1 MPAHQRAWLT
11 VVLAMAVP
19 APVFA
24 GGPEPDG
31 AIAAAW
37 NELALQ
43 TVRDERLTDSQS
55 ARLYAMVDVAV
66 YDAVNGIGSRSGER
80 RSAALVHPD
89 RAPRNADPEAAAAAA
104 AHAVL
109 VGLAPGRAPRF
120 DAELA
125 QDLAALGHR
134 PGVEAGRAW
143 GAQVGA
149 AVLAARADDG
159 SSPEETQPAGS
170 GPGVFRASWGG
181 VQFRNLAPFAIAD
194 PSAYVSP
201 GPPALDTL
209 DYAAA
214 LEEVRVLGNAAL
226 PDDAKL
232 ATFQF
237 WSLGAGTDQPPGA
250 WIQIALTAA
259 AGAGLRLPDEA
270 RLLALVSMAMA
281 DTVAPTVETKFRF
294 RRWRPATAIREAD
307 TDGNPVTDPDPT
319 WAPRG
324 GGIGGN
330 PEHWSGHSSF
340 SGAAATVLRGFF
352 CRDTIP
358 FQLAT
363 DSAPGGVARTYP
375 SFSAAEAEAGRSRV
389 LGGVHF
395 EFSNQAGLAAG
406 RGVGA
411 EVLRRSLLL
420 ARGPTHVGECP
431 R

>member
-1 MPAHQRAWLT
+1 MRAPNGLVWLA
-11 VVLAMAVP
+11 VLALTP
-19 APVFA
+19 APAFA
-24 GGPEPDG
+24 IGPEPDG
-31 AIAAAW
+31 GVVEAW
-37 NELALQ
+37 NDLALQ
-43 TVRDERLTDSQS
+43 TVRDGRLTDSQS
-55 ARLYAMVDVAV
+55 ARLYAMVNVAM
-66 YDAVNGIGSRSGER
+66 YDAVNGSLSRPGER
-80 RSAALVHPD
+80 RTAALVHPERVP
-89 RAPRNADPEAAAAAA
+89 RAADPEAAAAAA

-109 VGLAPGRAPRF
+109 VSLDPGRAPIF
-120 DAELA
+120 DAQLA
-125 QDLAALGHR
+125 QELAALGHR
-134 PGVEAGRAW
+134 PGVKAGTEW
-143 GAQVGA
+143 GAQVGS
-149 AVLAARADDG
+149 AVLAARANDG

-194 PSAYVSP
+194 PSVYVSP

-237 WSLGAGTDQPPGA
+237 WSLGAGTAQPTGA

-259 AGAGLRLPDEA
+259 AGAGLRLPDAA
-270 RLLALVSMAMA
+270 RLLALVSMAMS
-281 DTVAPTVETKFRF
+281 DVVAPTVQTKFQF

-307 TDGNPVTDPDPT
+307 TDGNPVTAPDPA

-324 GGIGGN
+324 GGIGAN
-330 PEHWSGHSSF
+330 PEHWSGHSAF

-352 CRDTIP
+352 CRDALP
-358 FQLAT
+358 FELTT
-363 DSAPGGVARTYP
+363 DSAPGGAARAYP

-389 LGGVHF
+389 MGGVHF

-420 ARGPTHVGECP
+420 ERGPTHVGECP